1 MEDAQNAMV
10 AVMWIA
16 MYVMATDNAGI
27 VMAMGEP
34 DAPNVVAMEDAGNVE
49 VRVKL
54 LVGIVMER
62 VKQNVRILMVFLFIA
77 NASLAMVVVM
87 CLVSTAHLQG

>member
-16 MYVMATDNAGI
+16 MYAMATDNAGI

-77 NASLAMVVVM
+77 NA
-87 CLVSTAHLQG
+87 